1 MIWVKRFLMAVGFLA
16 CIASVLVVSRMDF
29 SKDEPRVL
37 SEYPNAK
44 WRGGADGGQYIEVT
58 TTEPPY
64 YFVQVR
70 NDDGSLWDEG
80 WLKFGEKNGELLTA
94 NDVIVFAGE
103 GVIYLQQC
111 KVLSADRA
119 KAEQTLC
126 R

>member
-1 MIWVKRFLMAVGFLA
+1 MIWVKRFLMVVGLLA
-16 CIASVLVVSRMDF
+16 CIASVLVVSQMDF
-29 SKDEPRVL
+29 SKAEPRVL

-58 TTEPPY
+58 RSEPPY

-80 WLKFGEKNGELLTA
+80 WLKFGEKNGEPLTA
-94 NDVIVFAGE
+94 NDVVVFTGE

-119 KAEQTLC
+119 KAEQTRC
-126 R
+126 

>member
-1 MIWVKRFLMAVGFLA
+1 MIWVKRFLMAVGLLT
-16 CIASVLVVSRMDF
+16 CIAGVWVVSRMDF
-29 SKDEPRVL
+29 SKAEPRVL

-58 TTEPPY
+58 RSEPPY

-80 WLKFGEKNGELLTA
+80 WLKFGEKNGEPLTA
-94 NDVIVFAGE
+94 NDVIAFAGE

-119 KAEQTLC
+119 KAEQKRC
-126 R
+126 

>member
-1 MIWVKRFLMAVGFLA
+1 MIWVKRFLMAVGLLT
-16 CIASVLVVSRMDF
+16 CIAGVWVVSRMDF
-29 SKDEPRVL
+29 SKAEPRVL

-58 TTEPPY
+58 RSEPPY

-80 WLKFGEKNGELLTA
+80 WLKFGEKNGEPLTA
-94 NDVIVFAGE
+94 NDVVVFTGE

-119 KAEQTLC
+119 KAEQKRC
-126 R
+126 